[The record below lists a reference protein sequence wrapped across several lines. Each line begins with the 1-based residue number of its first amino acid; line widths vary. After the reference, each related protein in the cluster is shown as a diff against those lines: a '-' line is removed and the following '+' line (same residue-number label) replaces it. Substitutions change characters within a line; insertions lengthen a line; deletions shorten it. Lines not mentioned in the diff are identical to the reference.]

1 MKTKVSLV
9 KIVELLLYFIY
20 TIEYKEGPYG
30 ICACA
35 VFGGKS
41 VLYGIDLNMIKM
53 C

>member
-1 MKTKVSLV
+1 M
-9 KIVELLLYFIY
+9 YFIY
-20 TIEYKEGPYG
+20 TTQYKEGPYG

-41 VLYGIDLNMIKM
+41 VEFYRIDLNMIKM